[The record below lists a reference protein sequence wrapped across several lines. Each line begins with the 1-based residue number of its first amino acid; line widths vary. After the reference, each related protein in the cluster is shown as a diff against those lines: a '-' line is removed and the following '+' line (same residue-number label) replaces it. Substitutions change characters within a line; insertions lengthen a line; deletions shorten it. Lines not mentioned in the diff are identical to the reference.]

1 MLARQ
6 LIFSRSNRCLPEP
19 LNICR
24 LSHKLSRH
32 LPVSNVFKQPVKSN
46 VYRTVRQA
54 STSSGIKK
62 NLPLIIGISS
72 VGGAIVAY
80 NVLREKKSSTP
91 DTEDDD
97 VEEKPFVQEHLQEDL
112 ALLEEFG
119 PIPYLL
125 IGTGSASY
133 SAYRAIRT
141 KDPTAKVLMI
151 GDEPFLPYM
160 RPPLSK
166 EMWFAKDPNVAETM
180 SFTQWDGKSRSVFY
194 EHPSFYFSMKEL
206 LENKNGGI
214 SVIRGKKVIKIDPT
228 AQAVYLD
235 KGEKIPYKKC
245 LIATGA
251 RPKNLPVFENAD
263 NAIKKH
269 VTLFRTVRD
278 FQKLEKIVK
287 KSDSVVIVGG
297 GFLGS
302 ELACGIAYK
311 RGPSGLKVTQLF
323 PETGNLGK
331 VLPEYLSL
339 WISQKMQ
346 KEGVKIIPEVDVKAV
361 SKKGTQVELLL
372 SNDQTVT
379 ADHII
384 VAVGADP
391 NTQFA
396 KVSGLEVDPV
406 HGGFLVN
413 TEMEARKN
421 LWVAGD
427 VSCFYDPNLG
437 RRRIEHH
444 DHAVVSGR
452 LAGENMAGDTKPYW
466 HQSMFWSDLGPEI
479 SFEAIGV
486 VDSSLPTV
494 GVFTKPDEKVE
505 SKSATDGSGKK
516 DDSKAKEK
524 PKSETKADSAP
535 RAPNISD
542 NYGRGVIFY
551 LRDDTIVG
559 IALWNLLGKMQI
571 ARQIINESKSE
582 EDVSELAKLFDLYST
597 EETSA

>member
-1 MLARQ
+1 MMLTRQ
-6 LIFSRSNRCLPEP
+6 LIFRRSTKCVPEA

-32 LPVSNVFKQPVKSN
+32 LPISNVLKQPVKPI
-46 VYRTVRQA
+46 VYRSIRQA
-54 STSSGIKK
+54 STNSGVKK
-62 NLPLIIGISS
+62 TLPLIIGIST

-80 NVLREKKSSTP
+80 NVLRKKESPAKET
-91 DTEDDD
+91 DEDEFED
-97 VEEKPFVQEHLQEDL
+97 KPFVQEHLQEDL

-125 IGTGSASY
+125 IGAGSASY
-133 SAYRAIRT
+133 AAYRAIRT

-151 GDEPFLPYM
+151 GDEAFLPYM

-166 EMWFAKDPNVAETM
+166 EMWFAKDPNVAETL
-180 SFTQWDGKSRSVFY
+180 SFTQWDGKSRSIFY

-206 LENKNGGI
+206 LDNKNGGI
-214 SVIRGKKVIKIDPT
+214 SVIRGKKVVKIDPA
-228 AQAVYLD
+228 AQVVYLD
-235 KGEKIPYKKC
+235 KGEKISYKKC
-245 LIATGA
+245 LVATGA
-251 RPKNLPVFENAD
+251 KPKNLPLFENAD
-263 NAIKKH
+263 NSVKKH
-269 VTLFRTVRD
+269 VTLFRTIRD

-287 KSDSVVIVGG
+287 KNDSVVIVGG

-331 VLPEYLSL
+331 VLPEYLSI
-339 WISQKMQ
+339 WISKKME

-361 SKKGTQVELLL
+361 SMKGKQVELLL
-372 SNDQTVT
+372 SNDQAVT

-391 NTQFA
+391 NTEFA
-396 KVSGLEVDPV
+396 KASGLEVDPV
-406 HGGFLVN
+406 HGGFVVN

-421 LWVAGD
+421 LWIAGD
-427 VSCFYDPNLG
+427 VSCFYDVNLG

-452 LAGENMAGDTKPYW
+452 LAGENMAGESKPYW

-494 GVFTKPDEKVE
+494 GVFTKPDEKEE
-505 SKSATDGSGKK
+505 SKLIVDGSEKA
-516 DDSKAKEK
+516 DDSKTEE
-524 PKSETKADSAP
+524 KSEIKADTAP

-542 NYGRGVIFY
+542 NYGKGIIFY
-551 LRDDTIVG
+551 LREDTIVG
-559 IALWNLLGKMQI
+559 IALWNVLGKMQI
-571 ARQIINESKSE
+571 ARQIINESKSQ
-582 EDVSELAKLFDLYST
+582 DDISEIAKLFDLYTT
-597 EETSA
+597 EESSA